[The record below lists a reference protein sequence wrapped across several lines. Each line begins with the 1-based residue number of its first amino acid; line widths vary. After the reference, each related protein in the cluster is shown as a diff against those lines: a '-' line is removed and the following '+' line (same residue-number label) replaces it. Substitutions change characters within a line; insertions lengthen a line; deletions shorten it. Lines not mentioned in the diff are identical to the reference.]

1 MLKKFFSSSAPQA
14 VALDRRDADALEE
27 LLYADTLG
35 NLYAIEHYDIYGLP
49 PASASGARVTGNKLP
64 AQYRGF
70 VGIYEDGILL
80 SALLLGSNT
89 VPIWLPDDD
98 RMRSHAEVL
107 AHLIY
112 RSRGSIESLFGP
124 SECVLPIWE
133 HLRKRLAS
141 PFSVRTVQPLLYL
154 PPEKNLFSL
163 YSASLPELPGYLP
176 SLQSVPESP
185 GGYVRC
191 TVLSDYDDVLPAAAA
206 MFHEEVGIEPIA
218 RYGSNYRNR
227 VRSMVSEGKNVIVT
241 NDLGVVVFKA
251 DLGISHLDAAQIQG
265 VWVHP
270 DYRGLGLAAPFLAAA
285 CELFRERHPHL
296 SLYVNNYNDRA
307 LSLYQRTG
315 WEDIGQY
322 STIIFT
328 C

>member
-1 MLKKFFSSSAPQA
+1 MLKKFFSSSAPQV

-49 PASASGARVTGNKLP
+49 PASASGARMTGNKLP

-112 RSRGSIESLFGP
+112 RSRGSVESLFGP

-141 PFSVRTVQPLLYL
+141 PFS
-154 PPEKNLFSL
+154 
-163 YSASLPELPGYLP
+163 A
-176 SLQSVPESP
+176 
-185 GGYVRC
+185 
-191 TVLSDYDDVLPAAAA
+191 
-206 MFHEEVGIEPIA
+206 
-218 RYGSNYRNR
+218 
-227 VRSMVSEGKNVIVT
+227 
-241 NDLGVVVFKA
+241 
-251 DLGISHLDAAQIQG
+251 
-265 VWVHP
+265 
-270 DYRGLGLAAPFLAAA
+270 
-285 CELFRERHPHL
+285 
-296 SLYVNNYNDRA
+296 
-307 LSLYQRTG
+307 
-315 WEDIGQY
+315 
-322 STIIFT
+322 
-328 C
+328 

>member
-49 PASASGARVTGNKLP
+49 PASASGARMTGNKLP

-70 VGIYEDGILL
+70 VGIYEDNILL

-112 RSRGSIESLFGP
+112 RSRGSIE
-124 SECVLPIWE
+124 
-133 HLRKRLAS
+133 
-141 PFSVRTVQPLLYL
+141 
-154 PPEKNLFSL
+154 
-163 YSASLPELPGYLP
+163 
-176 SLQSVPESP
+176 SVPESP

-241 NDLGVVVFKA
+241 NDLGAVVFKA

-322 STIIFT
+322 STIILT
-328 C
+328 R

>member
-1 MLKKFFSSSAPQA
+1 M
-14 VALDRRDADALEE
+14 
-27 LLYADTLG
+27 
-35 NLYAIEHYDIYGLP
+35 
-49 PASASGARVTGNKLP
+49 
-64 AQYRGF
+64 
-70 VGIYEDGILL
+70 
-80 SALLLGSNT
+80 
-89 VPIWLPDDD
+89 
-98 RMRSHAEVL
+98 
-107 AHLIY
+107 
-112 RSRGSIESLFGP
+112 
-124 SECVLPIWE
+124 
-133 HLRKRLAS
+133 
-141 PFSVRTVQPLLYL
+141 
-154 PPEKNLFSL
+154 
-163 YSASLPELPGYLP
+163 
-176 SLQSVPESP
+176 
-185 GGYVRC
+185 RC

-322 STIIFT
+322 STIILT
-328 C
+328 R